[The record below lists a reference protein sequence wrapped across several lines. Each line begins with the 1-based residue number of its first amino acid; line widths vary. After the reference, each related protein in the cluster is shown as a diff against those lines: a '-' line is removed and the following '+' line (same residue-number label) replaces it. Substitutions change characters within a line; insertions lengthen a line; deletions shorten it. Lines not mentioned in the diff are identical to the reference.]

1 LPKTR
6 EEGAGLAGE
15 HLESREAELVLVGMP
30 YKIAEGDWASGEIP
44 RLCGP
49 SHISVAPDEAF
60 DDMALYVKHSRG
72 LVALTGCGH
81 AGVEN
86 IMEYSL
92 QVTGTDKLYAV
103 IGG

>member
-1 LPKTR
+1 
-6 EEGAGLAGE
+6 
-15 HLESREAELVLVGMP
+15 
-30 YKIAEGDWASGEIP
+30 
-44 RLCGP
+44 
-49 SHISVAPDEAF
+49 
-60 DDMALYVKHSRG
+60 MALYVRHTRG
-72 LVALTGCGH
+72 LVVLTGCGH